1 MTDLECL
8 IAILPCP
15 RRDLPDKLS
24 ACCTSH
30 YNDRSARK
38 LIEYAKNQGY
48 PILGGK
54 AGNPVYRL
62 AETDEEILQI
72 CAGYDS
78 RIRTMAN
85 TRRKMMKNL
94 KTKEQIEIYDE
105 ISQCESADTGRPGI

>member
-8 IAILPCP
+8 IAMLPCP

-48 PILGGK
+48 PILSGK

-105 ISQCESADTGRPGI
+105 ISQCEGADTGRPGI